1 MEVLRDNEE
10 QVQCPYNA
18 AHYIRKCRMDVH
30 LKKCRKAYPESA
42 NFGICDF
49 NASHRIPLPELQ
61 YHHCNCPSRKHV
73 ELQIF
78 TEEGSEPI
86 DPPGQPGPSVPVDT
100 SWDTDVEV
108 PSYDPERYCEANPI
122 LRRIDTESASTRRNF
137 RISERLRFNNLNL
150 DQSVPK
156 PLSTSNCNKVN
167 TNLGK
172 VQLPPLPVSDVN
184 ATVEPTP
191 DNVLKLLERT
201 SILPKRA
208 VITTTTRKSES

>member
-1 MEVLRDNEE
+1 M
-10 QVQCPYNA
+10 
-18 AHYIRKCRMDVH
+18 
-30 LKKCRKAYPESA
+30 
-42 NFGICDF
+42 
-49 NASHRIPLPELQ
+49 
-61 YHHCNCPSRKHV
+61 
-73 ELQIF
+73 QIF

-100 SWDTDVEV
+100 SWDTDVCICLTSLKVASLDNFQVEV

-137 RISERLRFNNLNL
+137 RISERLRFSNLNL